1 MKDCIR
7 IPRTRQSSSLL
18 SIVKQPWSCGPGPG
32 STSGRRGD
40 HGPGLASWPNCPS
53 CRIRRRRRR
62 RCRRPAVAVYHFPKS
77 CGSSDNTQW
86 QPPGCRRSNRI
97 RSTSTTRNPSMSTVL
112 SSYRAEPC
120 AVVPGLQLVLC
131 LSAVTVGGCARRRST
146 PPYVEKWAEDAQP
159 VSCRVCMYSTP
170 TVSER
175 TPSSSV

>member
-1 MKDCIR
+1 MITGPVWR
-7 IPRTRQSSSLL
+7 AGPAALV
-18 SIVKQPWSCGPGPG
+18 VK
-32 STSGRRGD
+32 
-40 HGPGLASWPNCPS
+40 CPS
-53 CRIRRRRRR
+53 GRIRRRRRR
-62 RCRRPAVAVYHFPKS
+62 RCRRPAVAGYHFPKS
-77 CGSSDNTQW
+77 CSSSDNTQW

-131 LSAVTVGGCARRRST
+131 LSALTVGGCARRRST
-146 PPYVEKWAEDAQP
+146 PQFVYKWAEDAQP

-175 TPSSSV
+175 GPRVAVCSGTMFYNVGITGLRTYDIVV